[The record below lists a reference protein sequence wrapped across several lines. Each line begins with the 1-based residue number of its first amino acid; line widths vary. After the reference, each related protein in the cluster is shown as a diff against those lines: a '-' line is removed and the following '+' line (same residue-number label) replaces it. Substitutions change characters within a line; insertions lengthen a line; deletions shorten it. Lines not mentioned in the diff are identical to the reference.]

1 MARYTRLLIGI
12 NVAVF
17 VLEAIS
23 GPWLLATFALWPIGH
38 FGVAQFDSPVG
49 FKLWQLITCGFLH
62 ANFLH
67 LAINMYALWMFGSD
81 VEGAVGPR
89 HYLTLYFASL
99 LSSSVTQLLVVSMM
113 TSTGGV
119 YPTVGASGAI
129 FGILLAFGLLFPRRT
144 IVLLIPP
151 IPMPAIVFVILYAL
165 LELFS
170 GVFGTDQGVAH
181 FAHLGGM
188 IGAYLT
194 LRHWRKRERAVYYS

>member
-1 MARYTRLLIGI
+1 MARLTRLLIGI

-17 VLEAIS
+17 ALEAIS
-23 GPWLLATFALWPIGH
+23 GPGLFARFALWPLGH
-38 FGVAQFDSPVG
+38 FDVAQFDIPVG

-81 VEGAVGPR
+81 VERAVGSQ

-113 TSTGGV
+113 TSSGV

-188 IGAYLT
+188 IGAYFT
-194 LRHWRKRERAVYYS
+194 LRHWRSRAQLRY

>member
-1 MARYTRLLIGI
+1 MVRLTKLLIGI

-17 VLEAIS
+17 ALEAVS
-23 GPWLLATFALWPIGH
+23 GAGLLARFALWPVGH
-38 FGVAQFDSPVG
+38 FAVAQFDNPVG
-49 FKLWQLITCGFLH
+49 FKVWQLITCGFLH

-81 VEGAVGPR
+81 VERAVGSR
-89 HYLTLYFASL
+89 HYLILYFASL
-99 LSSSVTQLLVVSMM
+99 LSSSMTQLLVVSTM
-113 TSTGGV
+113 TSEGV

-129 FGILLAFGLLFPRRT
+129 FGILLAFGMLFPRRT

-170 GVFGTDQGVAH
+170 GVFGTNQGVAH

-194 LRHWRKRERAVYYS
+194 LRHWRKRERVVYYL

>member
-1 MARYTRLLIGI
+1 MARLTRLLIGV

-17 VLEAIS
+17 ALEAVS
-23 GPWLLATFALWPIGH
+23 GPRFLASFALWPVAH
-38 FGVAQFDSPVG
+38 FAVAQFDGPVG
-49 FKLWQLITCGFLH
+49 FKVWQLITCGFLH

-81 VEGAVGPR
+81 VERAIGPR

-99 LSSSVTQLLVVSMM
+99 LSSSATQLLVVSMM
-113 TSTGGV
+113 TSAGV

-129 FGILLAFGLLFPRRT
+129 FGVLLAFGMLFPRRT
-144 IVLLIPP
+144 VVLIIPP
-151 IPMPAIVFVILYAL
+151 IPMPAILFVILYGL

-170 GVFGTDQGVAH
+170 GIFGTDQGVAH

-188 IGAYLT
+188 IGAYLV
-194 LRHWRKRERAVYYS
+194 LRHWHKRERVVYYS

>member
-1 MARYTRLLIGI
+1 MARLTRLFIGV

-17 VLEAIS
+17 ALEALA
-23 GPWLLATFALWPIGH
+23 GPDFLAMFALWPVGH
-38 FGVAQFDSPVG
+38 FIVPQFDNPVG
-49 FKLWQLITCGFLH
+49 FKAWQLITCGFLH

-67 LAINMYALWMFGSD
+67 LTINMYALWMFGSD
-81 VEGAVGPR
+81 VERAVGSR

-99 LSSSVTQLLVVSMM
+99 LCSSVTQLLVVSMM
-113 TSTGGV
+113 TSAGV

-129 FGILLAFGLLFPRRT
+129 FGILLAFGMLFPRRT

-194 LRHWRKRERAVYYS
+194 LRRWRRRERAVY

>member
-1 MARYTRLLIGI
+1 MARLTRLLIGI

-17 VLEAIS
+17 ALEAIS
-23 GPWLLATFALWPIGH
+23 GPGLLASFALWPVGS
-38 FGVAQFDSPVG
+38 FVVAQLDRPVG
-49 FKLWQLITCGFLH
+49 FRVWKVVTCGFFH
-62 ANFLH
+62 SSFFH

-81 VEGAVGPR
+81 VERAVGSR
-89 HYLTLYFASL
+89 HYLILYFASL

-113 TSTGGV
+113 TPAGV

-129 FGILLAFGLLFPRRT
+129 FGVLLAFGMLFPPRT
-144 IVLLIPP
+144 IFLLTPP
-151 IPMPAIVFVILYAL
+151 IPMPAIVFVILFAL

-194 LRHWRKRERAVYYS
+194 LRHWRRRERLVYYS

>member
-1 MARYTRLLIGI
+1 MARLTRLLIAA
-12 NVAVF
+12 NVAIF

-23 GPWLLATFALWPIGH
+23 GPSFLARFALWPVGH
-38 FGVAQFDSPVG
+38 FSVAQFDGPVG
-49 FKLWQLITCGFLH
+49 FKVWQLITCGFLH
-62 ANFLH
+62 ANLIH

-81 VEGAVGPR
+81 VERAIGPR

-99 LSSSVTQLLVVSMM
+99 LCSSATQLLVVSMM
-113 TSTGGV
+113 TSAGV

-129 FGILLAFGLLFPRRT
+129 FGILLAFGMLFPRRT

-151 IPMPAIVFVILYAL
+151 IPMPAIVFVILYAF

-188 IGAYLT
+188 VGAYLT
-194 LRHWRKRERAVYYS
+194 LRHWRKGERVVYYS

>member
-1 MARYTRLLIGI
+1 MARFTRLLIGA

-17 VLEAIS
+17 VLEALS
-23 GPWLLATFALWPIGH
+23 GPGLLATCALWPVGH
-38 FGVAQFDSPVG
+38 FVVAQFDNPVG
-49 FKLWQLITCGFLH
+49 FKVWQLITCGFLH

-81 VEGAVGPR
+81 VERAVGPK

-113 TSTGGV
+113 TSTGV

-170 GVFGTDQGVAH
+170 GVFGTNQGVAH

-188 IGAYLT
+188 IGAFLT
-194 LRHWRKRERAVYYS
+194 LRHWRGRGRAVYYS

>member
-1 MARYTRLLIGI
+1 MARLTKWLIGI

-17 VLEAIS
+17 ALEAIT
-23 GPWLLATFALWPIGH
+23 GPGLLARFALWPVGH
-38 FGVAQFDSPVG
+38 FTVAGFDGPIG
-49 FKLWQLITCGFLH
+49 FKVWQLITCGFLH
-62 ANFLH
+62 ASILH

-81 VEGAVGPR
+81 VEQAIGPR
-89 HYLTLYFASL
+89 NYLMLYFASL
-99 LSSSVTQLLVVSMM
+99 LSSSATQLLVVSMT
-113 TSTGGV
+113 TSAGA

-129 FGILLAFGLLFPRRT
+129 FGILLAFGMLFPRRT

-188 IGAYLT
+188 VGAYFT
-194 LRHWRKRERAVYYS
+194 LRHWRRRERIVYYL

>member
-1 MARYTRLLIGI
+1 MPRLTKLLIGA

-17 VLEAIS
+17 ALEAIS
-23 GPWLLATFALWPIGH
+23 GPGLLAAFALWPVGH
-38 FGVAQFDSPVG
+38 FAVAQFEGEVG

-81 VEGAVGPR
+81 VERTIGPR

-99 LSSSVTQLLVVSMM
+99 LSSSATQLTVVSLMS
-113 TSTGGV
+113 STGI

-129 FGILLAFGLLFPRRT
+129 FGILLAFGMLFPRRT

-170 GVFGTDQGVAH
+170 GIFGTNQGIAH

-194 LRHWRKRERAVYYS
+194 LRHWRRHERIVY

>member
-1 MARYTRLLIGI
+1 MARLTRLLIGV

-17 VLEAIS
+17 ALEAIT
-23 GPWLLATFALWPIGH
+23 GPGLLARFALWPVGH
-38 FGVAQFDSPVG
+38 FAVAQFDNPVG
-49 FKLWQLITCGFLH
+49 FKVWQLITCGFLH

-81 VEGAVGPR
+81 VERAVGPR
-89 HYLTLYFASL
+89 YYLILYFASL
-99 LSSSVTQLLVVSMM
+99 LSSSVTQLGVVSMM
-113 TSTGGV
+113 TSAGV

-129 FGILLAFGLLFPRRT
+129 FGVLLAFGMLFPRRT

-188 IGAYLT
+188 IGAYLA
-194 LRHWRKRERAVYYS
+194 LRHWHSRKRVVYYS

>member
-1 MARYTRLLIGI
+1 MARLTRLLIGV

-17 VLEAIS
+17 VLEAVS
-23 GPWLLATFALWPIGH
+23 GPGLLARFALWPVGH
-38 FGVAQFDSPVG
+38 FFVVQFNSPVG

-81 VEGAVGPR
+81 VERFLGGL

-99 LSSSVTQLLVVSMM
+99 LCSSATQLLVVSMM
-113 TSTGGV
+113 TSTGV

-170 GVFGTDQGVAH
+170 GVFGTDQGIAH

>member
-1 MARYTRLLIGI
+1 MARLTRLLLGV
-12 NVAVF
+12 NVPVFILQAV
-17 VLEAIS
+17 S
-23 GPWLLATFALWPIGH
+23 GPLLLASFALWRVGH
-38 FGVAQFDSPVG
+38 FFVAQFDGAVG
-49 FKLWQLITCGFLH
+49 FKVWQLITCGFLH

-81 VEGAVGPR
+81 VERAIGPR

-99 LSSSVTQLLVVSMM
+99 LCSSATQLLVVSMM
-113 TSTGGV
+113 TSAGV

-129 FGILLAFGLLFPRRT
+129 FGILLAFGMLFPRPT

-151 IPMPAIVFVILYAL
+151 IPMPAIFFVVLYGL

-170 GVFGTDQGVAH
+170 GVFGTNQGVAH

-188 IGAYLT
+188 LGAYLT
-194 LRHWRKRERAVYYS
+194 IRRWRSHGRVVY

>member
-1 MARYTRLLIGI
+1 MAPLTKLLIGA
-12 NVAVF
+12 NVAAF
-17 VLEAIS
+17 ALEAVS
-23 GPWLLATFALWPIGH
+23 GPGLMGAFALWPIGH
-38 FGVAQFDSPVG
+38 FDVAPFEGEVG

-81 VEGAVGPR
+81 VERVVGSR

-99 LSSSVTQLLVVSMM
+99 LCSSATQLLVVSMM
-113 TSTGGV
+113 ASDGV

-129 FGILLAFGLLFPRRT
+129 FGILLAFGMLFPRRT
-144 IVLLIPP
+144 VLLILPP
-151 IPMPAIVFVILYAL
+151 IPMPAIVFVILYGL

-170 GVFGTDQGVAH
+170 GIFGTNQGVAH

-188 IGAYLT
+188 LGSYLT
-194 LRHWRKRERAVYYS
+194 LRHWRTRAQGA

>member
-1 MARYTRLLIGI
+1 MARLTRLLIVI
-12 NVAVF
+12 NLAVF
-17 VLEAIS
+17 AFEAVF
-23 GPWLLATFALWPIGH
+23 GPGLLARFALWPIGH
-38 FGVAQFDSPVG
+38 FIVAQFDVPVG
-49 FKLWQLITCGFLH
+49 FEVWQLITCGFLH

-81 VEGAVGPR
+81 VERAIGPR
-89 HYLTLYFASL
+89 NYLTLYFASL
-99 LSSSVTQLLVVSMM
+99 LCSSATQLVVVSMM
-113 TSTGGV
+113 TSAGI

-129 FGILLAFGLLFPRRT
+129 FGILLAFGMLFPRRT

-151 IPMPAIVFVILYAL
+151 IPMPAIVFVVLYAV

-188 IGAYLT
+188 VGAYLT
-194 LRHWRKRERAVYYS
+194 LRRWRRRERFRY

>member
-1 MARYTRLLIGI
+1 MARLTKLLIGV

-17 VLEAIS
+17 SLEAIT
-23 GPWLLATFALWPIGH
+23 GQGLLARFALWPVGH
-38 FGVAQFDSPVG
+38 FFVAQFDSPVG
-49 FKLWQLITCGFLH
+49 FKLWQLVTCGFLH

-67 LAINMYALWMFGSD
+67 LAINMYALWMFGCD
-81 VEGAVGPR
+81 VERAIGPR

-99 LSSSVTQLLVVSMM
+99 LSSSATQLTVVSMM
-113 TSTGGV
+113 TGTGV

-129 FGILLAFGLLFPRRT
+129 FGILLAFGMLFPRRT

-151 IPMPAIVFVILYAL
+151 IPMPAIVFVVLYAL

-170 GVFGTDQGVAH
+170 GVFGTDQGIAH

-188 IGAYLT
+188 IGAYFT
-194 LRHWRKRERAVYYS
+194 LRHWRTRRVVYYL

>member
-1 MARYTRLLIGI
+1 MARLTRLLIGV
-12 NVAVF
+12 NAAVF
-17 VLEAIS
+17 VLESAS
-23 GPWLLATFALWPIGH
+23 GPGFLANFALWPVGH
-38 FGVAQFDSPVG
+38 FFVSQFESPVG
-49 FKLWQLITCGFLH
+49 FKVWQLITCGFLH

-67 LAINMYALWMFGSD
+67 LLINMYALWMFGSD
-81 VEGAVGPR
+81 VERAFGPR

-99 LSSSVTQLLVVSMM
+99 LSSSVTQLLVVSMT
-113 TSTGGV
+113 TSSGV

-129 FGILLAFGLLFPRRT
+129 FGILLAFGMLFPRRT

-151 IPMPAIVFVILYAL
+151 IPMPAIVFVIVYAV

-170 GVFGTDQGVAH
+170 GIFGTSQGVAH

-194 LRHWRKRERAVYYS
+194 IRHRRKRERVVY

>member
-1 MARYTRLLIGI
+1 MARLTRLLIGV

-17 VLEAIS
+17 ILEAVS
-23 GPWLLATFALWPIGH
+23 GPRLLASFALWPVGH
-38 FGVAQFDSPVG
+38 FFVAQFDGAVG
-49 FKLWQLITCGFLH
+49 FKVWQLITCGFLH

-81 VEGAVGPR
+81 VERTIGSR

-99 LSSSVTQLLVVSMM
+99 LSSSATQLLVVSMM
-113 TSTGGV
+113 TSTGI

-129 FGILLAFGLLFPRRT
+129 FGILLAFGMLFPRRT
-144 IVLLIPP
+144 IVLLLPP

-170 GVFGTDQGVAH
+170 GVFGTNQGVAH

-188 IGAYLT
+188 LGAYLT
-194 LRHWRKRERAVYYS
+194 IRRWRRHEGVVY

>member
-1 MARYTRLLIGI
+1 MARLTRLLIVV
-12 NVAVF
+12 NAAVF
-17 VLEAIS
+17 VLEAVS
-23 GPWLLATFALWPIGH
+23 GPRFLASFALWPVGH
-38 FGVAQFDSPVG
+38 FFVSQFDSPVG
-49 FKLWQLITCGFLH
+49 FKVWQLITCGFLH

-81 VEGAVGPR
+81 VERAIGPR

-99 LSSSVTQLLVVSMM
+99 LSSSATQLLVVSMM
-113 TSTGGV
+113 TSAGV

-129 FGILLAFGLLFPRRT
+129 FGILLAFGMLFPRRT

-170 GVFGTDQGVAH
+170 GIFGTNQGVAH

-194 LRHWRKRERAVYYS
+194 FRHWRKREQFVY

>member
-1 MARYTRLLIGI
+1 MARITKWLIGV
-12 NVAVF
+12 NVALF
-17 VLEAIS
+17 ALEAIS
-23 GPWLLATFALWPIGH
+23 GPWLFASFALWPVGY
-38 FGVAQFDSPVG
+38 FAVDQVDSPVG
-49 FKLWQLITCGFLH
+49 FKVWQLITCGFLH

-81 VEGAVGPR
+81 VERALGSR

-99 LSSSVTQLLVVSMM
+99 LSSSATQLLVVSMM
-113 TSTGGV
+113 TSTGI

-129 FGILLAFGLLFPRRT
+129 FGILLAFAMLFPRRT
-144 IVLLIPP
+144 VVLLIPP

-165 LELFS
+165 LELFN

-188 IGAYLT
+188 IGAYLA
-194 LRHWRKRERAVYYS
+194 LRHWRRRERVVY

>member
-1 MARYTRLLIGI
+1 MARLTRILIGV

-17 VLEAIS
+17 ALEAVS
-23 GPWLLATFALWPIGH
+23 GPGLLARFALWPIGH
-38 FGVAQFDSPVG
+38 FFVTQFDNPVG
-49 FKLWQLITCGFLH
+49 FKVWQLITCGFLH
-62 ANFLH
+62 ANYLH

-81 VEGAVGPR
+81 VERAVGPK

-99 LSSSVTQLLVVSMM
+99 VSSSLTQLLVVSMM
-113 TSTGGV
+113 TSAGV

-170 GVFGTDQGVAH
+170 GVFGTNQGVAH

-188 IGAYLT
+188 IGAFLT
-194 LRHWRKRERAVYYS
+194 LRHWRGRGRQVYYS

>member
-1 MARYTRLLIGI
+1 MAPITRLLIGV

-17 VLEAIS
+17 ALEAVV
-23 GPWLLATFALWPIGH
+23 GPGFLAAFALWPIGH
-38 FGVAQFDSPVG
+38 FNVAQFDSPVG
-49 FKLWQLITCGFLH
+49 FKVWQLVTCGFLH

-81 VEGAVGPR
+81 VERAIGPR
-89 HYLTLYFASL
+89 HYLILYFASL
-99 LSSSVTQLLVVSMM
+99 LSSSATQLLVVSTM
-113 TSTGGV
+113 TSMGI

-129 FGILLAFGLLFPRRT
+129 FGILLAFGMFFPRRT

-151 IPMPAIVFVILYAL
+151 IPMPAILFVVLYAL

-188 IGAYLT
+188 VGGYLT
-194 LRHWRKRERAVYYS
+194 LRHWRRRERVVYYL